1 MRQQQR
7 ARLYLIELRP
17 WPSGPPLRGRAP
29 LDEAQTEVAH
39 EAKAPVGGL
48 ASSEEWK

>member
-7 ARLYLIELRP
+7 ARLCLIELRP

-39 EAKAPVGGL
+39 ETTAPVGGI
-48 ASSEEWK
+48 ASFKE